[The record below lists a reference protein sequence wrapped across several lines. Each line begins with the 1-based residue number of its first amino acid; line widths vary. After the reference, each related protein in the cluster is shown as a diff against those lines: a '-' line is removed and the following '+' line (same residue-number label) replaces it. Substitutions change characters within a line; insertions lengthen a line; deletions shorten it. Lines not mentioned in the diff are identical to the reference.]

1 MLPQLPD
8 DLRRP
13 EAYTDNPEKVEFLET
28 HISWLFLTPERV
40 FKVKKP
46 VALGFLDFTALEQ
59 RKHFCEEE
67 VRLNSRLSPEVYLG
81 VLPITVGADGHAVV
95 GGKGPIVDW
104 AVEMVRLPAHDMLEE
119 ILKRGE
125 VDNRL
130 MNSLVNK
137 LVRFHHEAATGEGVN
152 EHGSPRAILG
162 NVEENF
168 RQLREY
174 TPRTAEFDTAAWRTG
189 LTFLEARQ
197 LSFMDRN
204 RGLFERRVRQGRIRD
219 GHGDLHAS
227 NICVTGSNVR
237 IYDCIEFSDRLRCSD
252 VACDLAF
259 IAMDLDHRDAPAF
272 SRYLVHRYSREAGD
286 PGVMQL
292 IDFYKVYRALVRCKV
307 AAITAA
313 SDGISPELAAEKSVE
328 AMRLL
333 NLALS
338 YEMPPAMILM
348 CGLPASGKS
357 WLAKRIS
364 HTLRGVFL
372 QSDVRRKILAGIL
385 PTAPARE
392 AIDSGLY
399 APEMKDK
406 TYRFLLRHAVDVLL
420 TGRTVFVDAT
430 FSKAKYRRPFIDA
443 AARLELPC
451 FVLHVTAPEDVTRKR
466 LEARK
471 HARREPS
478 DADLAVYLRAV
489 ESFEPLDEVPEQY
502 VIQLDTS
509 LVTVEEATAR
519 LMGRMIVGELLQPA
533 PFDLPLG
540 SRVDSRPSSMSGA
553 SVS

>member
-1 MLPQLPD
+1 MSPNLPD

-13 EAYTDNPEKVEFLET
+13 EAYPDKTLKVELLET
-28 HISWLFLTPERV
+28 HISWLFLTEDRV

-46 VALGFLDFTALEQ
+46 VELGFLDFATLER
-59 RKHFCEEE
+59 RKHFCNEE
-67 VRLNSRLSPEVYLG
+67 VRLNSRLSPEVYSG
-81 VLPITVGADGHAVV
+81 VVPVTVDANGRAVIGGDGDV
-95 GGKGPIVDW
+95 VDW
-104 AVEMVRLPAHDMLEE
+104 AVEMHRLPARDMLEA
-119 ILKRGE
+119 ILERGE

-130 MNSLVNK
+130 MNALVSK
-137 LVRFHHEAATGEGVN
+137 LVRFHHEAATGEGVD
-152 EHGSPRAILG
+152 EHGSQSAVLD
-162 NVEENF
+162 NVEQNF

-174 TPRTAEFDTAAWRTG
+174 TPTTPDFDTAAWRTG

-197 LSFMDRN
+197 LGFMDRN

-227 NICVTGSNVR
+227 NICVTGSEVR
-237 IYDCIEFSDRLRCSD
+237 IYDCIEFSDRFRCSD

-272 SRYLVHRYSREAGD
+272 SRYLVHRYAREAGD
-286 PGVMQL
+286 PGVMEL

-313 SDGISPELAAEKSVE
+313 SDGVSPQLATEKSLE

-338 YEMPPAMILM
+338 YEMPPAMVLM

-357 WLAKRIS
+357 WLAKRMS

-372 QSDVRRKILAGIL
+372 QSDVCRKILAGIL

-392 AIDSGLY
+392 AMDSGLY

-420 TGRTVFVDAT
+420 AGRTVFVDAT
-430 FSKAKYRRPFIDA
+430 FSKAEYRRPFVDA

-451 FVLHVTAPEDVTRKR
+451 FVLHVTAPEDVTRER

-471 HARREPS
+471 HDRRESS
-478 DADLAVYLRAV
+478 DANLEVYLRAV
-489 ESFEPLDEVPEQY
+489 KSFEPLDEIPEQY

-509 LVTVEEATAR
+509 CTTVEEATAR

-533 PFDLPLG
+533 PFDLPRG
-540 SRVDSRPSSMSGA
+540 TQTDSGA
-553 SVS
+553 SAIPEASVS